1 MIALRRPLVVLD
13 LETTGTVIAE
23 DRIVEIGLVRLNPDG
38 ARRSSTWR
46 VNPDMPI
53 PPAAT
58 AVHGIDD
65 AAVAFEPS
73 LIELADELTQWLT
86 GVDLAGFNARAFDV
100 PFLRAEFARVG
111 APWPCEDA
119 VIVDAF
125 VIFRERERH
134 TLDRAVRHYLGRVH
148 AGAHSAGADAA
159 ATLDVLLAQLA
170 LYPDL
175 PRDVAGLAAESGG
188 QRPDWATPCGRLRWD
203 ADGELVLGFSK
214 HAGQRL
220 ARTDAGFRSWILRSD
235 FPADVKDLVRR
246 VARGERPRREGAGT

>member
-13 LETTGTVIAE
+13 LETTGTVIGE
-23 DRIVEIGLVRLNPDG
+23 DRIVELGLVRLDPG
-38 ARRSSTWR
+38 GTRTARTWR

-73 LIELADELTQWLT
+73 LIELAEELVAQLT

-100 PFLRAEFARVG
+100 PFLRAELARVG
-111 APWPCEDA
+111 AAWPCEDA
-119 VIVDAF
+119 AIVDAF

-134 TLDRAVRHYLGRVH
+134 TLDRAVRHYCGRAH
-148 AGAHSAGADAA
+148 EGAHSAGADAD
-159 ATLDVLLAQLA
+159 ATLDVLLAQLDA
-170 LYPDL
+170 YPDL

-188 QRPDWATPCGRLRWD
+188 RRPDWATECGRLRWD
-203 ADGELVLGFSK
+203 AEGHLVLGFSK

-220 ARTDAGFRSWILRSD
+220 AHTDAGFRAWILKSD

-246 VARGERPRREGAGT
+246 VARGERPRREGGAS